1 MRRTRERNDGF
12 TLVEMLIALALT
24 AIIAS
29 LLVGAISSAGQALRS
44 VDRHG
49 EDAAIPAARGGLRQ
63 LLAEARAGVEP
74 SEPGREFVGGSDT
87 LSFVSS
93 FAPRGQ
99 YGGLWSY
106 TITLDAN
113 GADPKST
120 GLVVSQRVVRP
131 SSSIAGGP
139 PRIEIR
145 TVVLA
150 GVKSLKLRYFGAADK
165 DSPPHWQDSWRHPS
179 RLPRLVSI
187 DIGFAQKDR
196 RRWTA
201 FVAAPVFAQ

>member
-49 EDAAIPAARGGLRQ
+49 EDAAIPAARGVLRQ

-74 SEPGREFVGGSDT
+74 SEPGREFVGASDT

-120 GLVVSQRVVRP
+120 GLVVSQRV
-131 SSSIAGGP
+131 
-139 PRIEIR
+139 EIGR
-145 TVVLA
+145 AHV
-150 GVKSLKLRYFGAADK
+150 
-165 DSPPHWQDSWRHPS
+165 
-179 RLPRLVSI
+179 
-187 DIGFAQKDR
+187 
-196 RRWTA
+196 
-201 FVAAPVFAQ
+201 